1 MWVALTLVASLV
13 QSARNAFARSL
24 SGRVSPILNSWSRF
38 AFNLPLS
45 SALLLTLVALRG
57 FPNVSP
63 RYYAFCLATGL
74 AQLLG
79 NVALIAA
86 FRRASFAKSIVMHKL
101 EIVFAALIGA
111 VFFAELPSTLGWIG
125 ICVCATG
132 VVLMHFERH
141 PGTSPSFHFDSGAM
155 LAMTAGLFLV
165 LASFWLKEANAELVR
180 WNPRVGADRFEVAA
194 HTLFNVTWMEVVV
207 LTLWLLLRR
216 SDELSLVP
224 THWRRMVL
232 IGSTGF
238 LASLCWFWA
247 YSLTLVAYVKAV
259 GQLELVIAVVLSV
272 VIWKEREVWRQLP
285 GMALVVAGILLV
297 LVD

>member
-1 MWVALTLVASLV
+1 M
-13 QSARNAFARSL
+13 
-24 SGRVSPILNSWSRF
+24 
-38 AFNLPLS
+38 
-45 SALLLTLVALRG
+45 
-57 FPNVSP
+57 
-63 RYYAFCLATGL
+63 
-74 AQLLG
+74 
-79 NVALIAA
+79 
-86 FRRASFAKSIVMHKL
+86 
-101 EIVFAALIGA
+101 IGA

-141 PGTSPSFHFDSGAM
+141 PGTRSFHFDSGAM